1 MASTAS
7 SPTVIS
13 VPDSLLIFGG
23 GGHGRVVADAA
34 MSCRRWVHILAS
46 DRNPERAR
54 GELLPGVPFVDAGIL
69 AITAAAVHVAIGDNA
84 AREREAKVMARSL
97 ATVCHPSAVISA
109 QARVGYGCFFAASC
123 VVAPGA
129 TVEDGAI
136 INHGAVVDHD
146 VRVGAYSHVAPNATL
161 GGTVALGMRVLVGAG
176 AVILP
181 GISVADDVII
191 GAGSVVQSTIAAS
204 GVWAGVPA
212 RRIG

>member
-1 MASTAS
+1 MASIAPHPS
-7 SPTVIS
+7 VIS
-13 VPDSLLIFGG
+13 APYSLLVFGG

-34 MSCRRWVHILAS
+34 MACRRWRHILAS

-54 GELLPGVPFVDAGIL
+54 GELLPGVPFVDAEIL

-97 ATVCHPSAVISA
+97 ATVYHPSAVISA
-109 QARVGYGCFFAASC
+109 QARVGNGCFLAASC
-123 VVAPGA
+123 VVATGA
-129 TVEDGAI
+129 TVDDGAI

-146 VRVGAYSHVAPNATL
+146 ARVGAYSHVAPNATL
-161 GGTVALGMRVLVGAG
+161 GGAVALGMRVLVGAG

-181 GISVADDVII
+181 GVSVADDVII

-212 RRIG
+212 RRIA